1 MLEGRASVSGLQ
13 LQCLGASSTKEVSM
27 CNALSRKSFQNCV
40 CGELLLDLCVLG
52 IAGGVSELPHGKGSK
67 VVRRG
72 VSCEMCEDT
81 FWTGTR

>member
-1 MLEGRASVSGLQ
+1 MSRGEFNEGGEHVQRIKS
-13 LQCLGASSTKEVSM
+13 EVVP
-27 CNALSRKSFQNCV
+27 K
-40 CGELLLDLCVLG
+40 LCVRCTATGFVFLG
-52 IAGGVSELPHGKGSK
+52 IAGGVGELPHGKGSK